1 MSTQQYILPQE
12 EPVPGLDG
20 AQLLYVTRAQYST
33 EWDSEPHIHA
43 CAELFFVL
51 GGVGSLQLQ
60 QDTVP
65 LTAGDLITV
74 NPGVPHTER
83 SQEPDPL
90 QYVVLG
96 VDGLELHAGPGG
108 YILLHGFAQQRQTAV
123 CLDLLTQEAASGRA
137 DRAAVC
143 QSLLRI
149 LLILMT
155 RQHQS
160 VLFPVP
166 AEQKSSRECALVR
179 RYIDNHFKESLT
191 LEQLAAVAHLNKF
204 YLSHA
209 FQKEYGVSPIRYL
222 TRRRIQESRFLLA
235 ETDHSLS
242 HIAQVLGFSSLSY
255 FSQCFRRVEGV
266 SPKEYRQRERRK
278 PPKEVK

>member
-12 EPVPGLDG
+12 APVPGLDG
-20 AQLLYVTRAQYST
+20 ARLLYVTRAQYSP

-51 GGVGSLQLQ
+51 GGAGSLQLQ

-65 LTAGDLITV
+65 LTEGDLITV

-83 SQEPDPL
+83 SQEQDPL

-96 VDGLELHAGPGG
+96 VDGLELHTGPGG
-108 YILLHGFAQQRQTAV
+108 YILLHGFAQQRQPAA
-123 CLDLLTQEAASGRA
+123 CLELLGQEAASGRT

-255 FSQCFRRVEGV
+255 FSQCFRRLEAEMAVPQLGQV
-266 SPKEYRQRERRK
+266 
-278 PPKEVK
+278 